1 MKLFDDLHV
10 FLWRDPMTNNCNTYF
25 INGEKKILV
34 DPGHYALFDP
44 VHDGLARLSLTP
56 HDMDLVIITH
66 GHPDHME
73 AVKVFLNSSTLIAIY
88 SAEMHFI
95 KDVGIRFGHEPGASS
110 FEPDILLQEGDL
122 KIGESSFRIIHTPGH
137 SPGSLC
143 MYWPDKKALFTG
155 DLIFKQ
161 GLGRTDLP
169 GGDGGLLKDSIKR
182 ISHLEVDY
190 LLPGHGDIISGR
202 DRVNSNFNDVER
214 TWFGY
219 L

>member
-1 MKLFDDLHV
+1 
-10 FLWRDPMTNNCNTYF
+10 
-25 INGEKKILV
+25 
-34 DPGHYALFDP
+34 
-44 VHDGLARLSLTP
+44 
-56 HDMDLVIITH
+56 
-66 GHPDHME
+66 
-73 AVKVFLNSSTLIAIY
+73 
-88 SAEMHFI
+88 
-95 KDVGIRFGHEPGASS
+95 
-110 FEPDILLQEGDL
+110 
-122 KIGESSFRIIHTPGH
+122 
-137 SPGSLC
+137 
-143 MYWPDKKALFTG
+143 ALFTG

-202 DRVNSNFNDVER
+202 DRVNSNFNDVEK